1 MIGHPVSMTIPP
13 PPPPPPPLP
22 LQPVRFPEF
31 RWNQAVYDYFY
42 FWFGFQVPTP
52 VESLA
57 PVEATPIVE
66 EPKLVEEN
74 VPIKKYYG
82 RKRDDQSSSED
93 SDYSYDANNVAP
105 MDTTKYLFCFQ
116 NQRIQF

>member
-1 MIGHPVSMTIPP
+1 M
-13 PPPPPPPLP
+13 
-22 LQPVRFPEF
+22 
-31 RWNQAVYDYFY
+31 
-42 FWFGFQVPTP
+42 PTP